1 MNVHITGANG
11 YLGGWL
17 VSTLLESGYNVTG
30 EDSHGRPTHGNA
42 DPYKSLREADA
53 VIHTAWYTSAGNGQ
67 PELQRHCLDRTMLLA
82 NQAEHCK
89 KLRRFIFTSTA
100 SVYGERTEEMFESS
114 PCEPNCCYSKAKHE
128 AEQHI
133 KDVLGD
139 KATIIRLSSLM
150 GKGITRTKREVAV
163 NAMAIDGYRNKKIEV
178 WNPEASKPILHVRD
192 AATLITKVIADEHT
206 YNYINMA
213 AFSYTAY
220 YIASTVSALTGASV
234 QIVGDRSGPRS
245 CLLNCDRLNLMFPKY
260 LYRNLEDTIREF
272 RDYVPTDKDKNIP
285 WTVTPKANEET
296 TR

>member
-17 VSTLLESGYNVTG
+17 VSTLLESGHSVSG
-30 EDSHGRPTHGNA
+30 EDSHGRPTHGRDNVELARRYA
-42 DPYKSLREADA
+42 DVVVHL
-53 VIHTAWYTSAGNGQ
+53 AWYTSAGNNQ
-67 PELQRHCLDRTMLLA
+67 PLLQQFCLDRTKSLVDSL
-82 NQAEHCK
+82 NGTTQR
-89 KLRRFIFTSTA
+89 LIFTSTA

-114 PCEPNCCYSKAKHE
+114 PLEPNCHYSKAKVE
-128 AEQHI
+128 AERYI
-133 KDVLGD
+133 KDRLGD
-139 KATIIRLSSLM
+139 SATIIRLSSLM

-192 AATLITKVIADEHT
+192 AATLITKIVGDEQLYH
-206 YNYINMA
+206 YLNMA

-220 YIASTVSALTGASV
+220 YIASAVSALTGASV